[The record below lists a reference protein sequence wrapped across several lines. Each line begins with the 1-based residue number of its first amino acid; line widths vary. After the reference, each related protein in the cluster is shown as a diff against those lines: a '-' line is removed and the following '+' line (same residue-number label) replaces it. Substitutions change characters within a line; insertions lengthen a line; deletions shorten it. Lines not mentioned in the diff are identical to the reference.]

1 LLNPIPYLATL
12 SAAIFCVLGGYTLNT
27 HRSAR
32 VNQVFVL
39 LCACFAGWNV
49 TLVFI
54 ATVPTIE
61 QVWFWFRASALAWTL
76 APTLLLHFF
85 ILLTTP
91 NAFSGKRWIL
101 PTCYAIS
108 VIFLVR
114 ALTSTVFAVD
124 FTRTPW
130 GWDEVVRPNAWGWA
144 YIGYYSVSAVVGLWL
159 VHRWGSKAS
168 SGRVRRRAKIILF
181 TAIPTLTL
189 VSVSN
194 IVLRL
199 MDLHLTPG
207 LAPIMLTIWG
217 LGIGYTIVKHDLL
230 DVDPAAAAV
239 ATLATMVD
247 ALLLISPEGR
257 VLADNPAAARLFDRD
272 LLKGADV
279 AELFPNEPLFADGEL
294 ARRLADGPIL
304 SAELTHE
311 VPGGQNLALS
321 LAASRVHDAFGDAVG
336 TVVILRDVSEVKRL
350 EATLLQT
357 AKMDAIGQLAGG
369 VAHDFNNLLAVMLAE
384 AQLIRM
390 VADKGSPQ
398 RESAQAIEQAAH
410 RAAELTRQLLGLAR
424 RGKQQHVRVD
434 LRDAIHEATRMLQ
447 RTLRKRVSIALEL
460 NAAHSTVVGDPNQ
473 LQQVLLN
480 LAINARDAMPDGGKL
495 TFRTQDVRFGDQPGE
510 QPGAL
515 EPGAYVELLV
525 EDTGQGIA
533 PADLP
538 RIFEPFYTT
547 KAEGQ
552 GTGMG
557 LATVYGIVT
566 NHGGSISAQS
576 SPRGTTFRLFLQ
588 AAEVDEVRESQHP
601 SSGKIRRLTGRGRV
615 LVVDDEELVLGAS
628 KATLEALG
636 YEVLAATSSADAE
649 GLLAAAEGGVDLV
662 LLDVMMP
669 EVDGRECLRRLRA
682 IDPDLKALVV
692 SGYAREGEVQQ
703 MLDSGALGFL
713 QKPFSVAALG
723 RAVRAAMSG
732 QRVTSP

>member
-1 LLNPIPYLATL
+1 LNPIPYLATL
-12 SAAIFCVLGGYTLNT
+12 STAVFCVLGGYTLQAK
-27 HRSAR
+27 RYAR
-32 VNQVFVL
+32 VNQVFAL

-49 TLVFI
+49 TLIFM

-61 QVWFWFRASALAWTL
+61 QAWLWYRASALAWTL

-85 ILLTTP
+85 ILLTAPTT
-91 NAFSGKRWIL
+91 FSSLRGIVPL
-101 PTCYAIS
+101 CYAVS
-108 VIFLVR
+108 MVFLVR
-114 ALTSTVFAVD
+114 ALTGTVYAVD
-124 FTRTPW
+124 FARTPW
-130 GWDEVVRPNAWGWA
+130 GWDEVVRLDVWGWA
-144 YIGYYSVSAVVGLWL
+144 YLSFYSATAGLGLWL
-159 VHRWGSKAS
+159 VHRWGRAATSRR
-168 SGRVRRRAKIILF
+168 GRRRAQIILI
-181 TAIPTLTL
+181 TAIPTLVL
-189 VSVSN
+189 VSTSN
-194 IVLRL
+194 VALRL
-199 MDLHLTPG
+199 LELHLTPG
-207 LAPIMLTIWG
+207 LAPILLTIWG

-230 DVDPAAAAV
+230 DLDPAAAAV

-257 VLADNPAAARLFDRD
+257 VLAANPAATRLFGR
-272 LLKGADV
+272 GALEG
-279 AELFPNEPLFADGEL
+279 AAITELFPAQPLFADGEL
-294 ARRLADGPIL
+294 ARRLADGPIR
-304 SAELTHE
+304 SAELNHE
-311 VPGGQNLALS
+311 APGEQNLALS

-350 EATLLQT
+350 EATLLQS
-357 AKMDAIGQLAGG
+357 AKMNAIGQLAGG
-369 VAHDFNNLLAVMLAE
+369 VAHDFNNLLAVMLTE
-384 AQLIRM
+384 ATLIRLK
-390 VADKGSPQ
+390 ADKGSPQ
-398 RESAQAIEQAAH
+398 RESAQAIEKAAQ

-434 LRDAIHEATRMLQ
+434 LRDAIHEVTRMLQ
-447 RTLRKRVSIALEL
+447 RTLRKRVSITLEM
-460 NAAHSTVVGDPNQ
+460 NAAHSIVVGDPNQ

-480 LAINARDAMPDGGKL
+480 LAINARDAMPEGGKL
-495 TFRTQDVRFGDQPGE
+495 TFRTRDVQFGDQPGE

-525 EDTGQGIA
+525 QDTGLGIA
-533 PADLP
+533 PTDLP

-566 NHGGSISAQS
+566 NHGGSVSARSSAQ
-576 SPRGTTFRLFLQ
+576 GTTFRLFLP
-588 AAEVDEVRESQHP
+588 AADGADVQEPRHP

-636 YEVLAATSSADAE
+636 YEVLAATTSAEAE
-649 GLLAAAEGGVDLV
+649 GLLAEAEGGVDLV

-692 SGYAREGEVQQ
+692 SGYAHEGEVQQ

-723 RAVRAAMSG
+723 SAVRTAMSG